1 VSIECNYNP
10 GQREYRARH
19 QVVFADLNGTYGDDL
34 ASVELQS
41 KSLWIGSGGG
51 SLNSAPTGQW
61 EVITSF
67 DRMYSRTKDGVR
79 KVRFR
84 LPWKQHLTV
93 KPGFVFKLTDDRQPD
108 FAGSVGIS
116 QRTHE
121 VTAAN
126 PDPQS
131 GSLEVEAEEL
141 PRGYL
146 VAPSALV
153 SSYDAGTGVI
163 TLNTSTDFYGTEPG
177 FDFMLGATIRVFNAS
192 ASPPFSTSQLGTIAS
207 LTANTIGTAGF
218 VSSPASGDLIVLD
231 YTANTGNTAA
241 NTNADVTDHLFHGD
255 DRSTLA

>member
-1 VSIECNYNP
+1 
-10 GQREYRARH
+10 
-19 QVVFADLNGTYGDDL
+19 
-34 ASVELQS
+34 
-41 KSLWIGSGGG
+41 
-51 SLNSAPTGQW
+51 
-61 EVITSF
+61 
-67 DRMYSRTKDGVR
+67 VR

-108 FAGSVGIS
+108 FAGGEGIS

-121 VTAAN
+121 VTSAN

-131 GSLEVEAEEL
+131 GSLEVEAEEV

-153 SSYDAGTGVI
+153 SSYSSGTF

-177 FDFMLGATIRVFNAS
+177 FDFMLGATIRVFDAS
-192 ASPPFSTSQLGTIAS
+192 ASPPFSASDTATIS
-207 LTANTIGTAGF
+207 GLTASSIA
-218 VSSPASGDLIVLD
+218 VSWSGSFTPASGDLIVLD
-231 YTANTGNTAA
+231 YTADTGNTSA
-241 NTNADVTDHLFHGD
+241 NTGADVTDHLFHGD